1 MRESIKEKL
10 KLLIIFLYKAA
21 WISTALYV
29 TKSTLGGNLSSLFV
43 YVLKFFC
50 WMPVVESV
58 LDVFRNKFFYLVLG
72 KRQKKDQASIYTL
85 WTQSFYKG
93 ISLS

>member
-21 WISTALYV
+21 WISTTLYV

-43 YVLKFFC
+43 YVLKC
-50 WMPVVESV
+50 VVESV
-58 LDVFRNKFFYLVLG
+58 LDVFRNNFFYVVLG

-85 WTQSFYKG
+85 
-93 ISLS
+93 

>member
-50 WMPVVESV
+50 WMRAVESV

-85 WTQSFYKG
+85 
-93 ISLS
+93 